1 MSNNYV
7 LEAELRTEQGKGA
20 SRRLRRE
27 DKMPAIVYGA
37 GKEPVAITLVHHV
50 IHNYL
55 DDEAFYSQ
63 ILTLK
68 LDGKEEKVV
77 LRDVQRHPSKA
88 LILHLDLL
96 RIDENELLR
105 THVPLHFINE
115 ETAPGAKLGGIVNHL
130 LTDVEISCLPGAL
143 PEYIEVDLGALGL
156 GEALHMS
163 DLKLPPGVEL
173 PELAQGPEHDHAVV
187 IIQKGR
193 GVSTGEDEG
202 EEGEAEGEEA

>member
-1 MSNNYV
+1 MSNDYV

-37 GKEPVAITLVHHV
+37 GKEPVAITLTHHV
-50 IHNYL
+50 VQNHL
-55 DDEAFYSQ
+55 EDEAFYSQ
-63 ILTLK
+63 ILTLN
-68 LDGKEEKVV
+68 LEGKQEKVL

-88 LILHLDLL
+88 LILHMDLL

-115 ETAPGAKLGGIVNHL
+115 DTAPGVKLGGIVNHL
-130 LTDVEISCLPGAL
+130 LTEVEISCLPSAL
-143 PEYIEVDLGALGL
+143 PEYIEVNLGGLGL
-156 GEALHMS
+156 GEAVHMS
-163 DLKLPPGVEL
+163 DIKLPAGVVL
-173 PELAQGPEHDHAVV
+173 PELALGEEHDLAIA

-193 GVSTGEDEG
+193 GGADE
-202 EEGEAEGEEA
+202 EESASEEVGEAEE

>member
-1 MSNNYV
+1 MSHNYV

-37 GKEPVAITLVHHV
+37 GKEPVAITLTHHV
-50 IHNYL
+50 IRNHL

-68 LDGKEEKVV
+68 LEGKEEKVV

-88 LILHLDLL
+88 LILHLDLM

-115 ETAPGAKLGGIVNHL
+115 DSAPGVKLGGIVNHL
-130 LTDVEISCLPGAL
+130 LTDVEITCLPSAL
-143 PEYIEVDLGALGL
+143 PEFIEVDLGALGV
-156 GEALHMS
+156 GETIHMS
-163 DLKLPPGVEL
+163 DIKLPPGVEL
-173 PELAQGPEHDHAVV
+173 PELAQGPEHDLAVV

-193 GVSTGEDEG
+193 GMKTGDEG
-202 EEGEAEGEEA
+202 EEGEEAGEE